1 MSRPNFRH
9 LRSETGIIGNMIELN
24 VPGRGN
30 IQLKYLLMDVN
41 GTLAVDGILIEG
53 VARRV
58 AALRAHLEIHL
69 LTADTHGR
77 QNLIDQMLGL
87 RAVRIQPGQEATQKA
102 DFTRHLGSQFVVAIG
117 QGANDS
123 LMLKEAAIGISV
135 MSIEGLSIEALLSS
149 DLLMPDINTA
159 LDLFE
164 KPLRLIA
171 SLRK

>member
-1 MSRPNFRH
+1 
-9 LRSETGIIGNMIELN
+9 MIEVN
-24 VPGRGN
+24 IPGRGN

-58 AALRAHLEIHL
+58 SALRAHLEIHL

-77 QNLIDQMLGL
+77 QNLIDQMLGV
-87 RAVRIQPGQEATQKA
+87 RAVRIQPGQEAAQKA
-102 DFTRHLGSQFVVAIG
+102 DFTRRLGRQYVAAIG

-123 LMLKEAAIGISV
+123 LMLKEATIGIAV
-135 MSIEGLSIEALLSS
+135 MSVEGLSLEALLSS
-149 DLLMPDINTA
+149 DLLVPDINTA

>member
-1 MSRPNFRH
+1 
-9 LRSETGIIGNMIELN
+9 MIELN

-41 GTLAVDGILIEG
+41 GTLAVDGILLEG

-58 AALRAHLEIHL
+58 AALRHHLEIHL

-87 RAVRIQPGQEATQKA
+87 RAVRIQPGHEAIQKA
-102 DFTRHLGSQFVVAIG
+102 DFTRRLGCQFVVAIG

-135 MSIEGLSIEALLSS
+135 ISTEGLSTEALLSS